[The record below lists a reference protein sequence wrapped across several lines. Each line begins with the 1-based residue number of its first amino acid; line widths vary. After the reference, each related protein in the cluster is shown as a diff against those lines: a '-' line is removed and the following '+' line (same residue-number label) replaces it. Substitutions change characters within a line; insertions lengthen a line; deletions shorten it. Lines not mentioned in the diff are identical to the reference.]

1 MRTVDFDDYLK
12 NRMQN
17 EPEFVEGFLKEE
29 NKLEKVVANMKANKK
44 SCQ

>member
-17 EPEFVEGFLKEE
+17 EPEFTEGLLKEE
-29 NKLEKVVANMKANKK
+29 NKLEKA
-44 SCQ
+44 